1 MIRTLENEN
10 LIVSISDIGA
20 ELVSIKNRNN
30 GKEYIWYGDST
41 IWKWHAPVLFP
52 ICGEFK
58 DGFTIDGKKYFLP
71 RHGFLREKVHDFTS
85 DGYYIYKA
93 EREEN
98 YPFYLEAKTSFIL
111 SGNTL
116 IHRLTI
122 KNTGKENMPYSMG
135 FHTGF
140 LLSNATLEFEK
151 EEKGLSGKIFNSKEN
166 KKELEDAVLLYNL
179 ASHSLV
185 AKSEDG
191 KIIKLKS
198 PDFTTL
204 VLWSAPNSNNSFI
217 AIEPR
222 IDTTEDGAI
231 EPFKRMLYPKQE
243 ATIEEIIEI
252 VE

>member
-10 LIVSISDIGA
+10 LIVSISDVGA
-20 ELVSIKNRNN
+20 ELISIKNKKNN
-30 GKEYIWYGDST
+30 KEYIWHGDST

-58 DGFTIDGKKYFLP
+58 DGFTINGKKYILP
-71 RHGFLREKVHDFTS
+71 RHGFLREKEHDFIS
-85 DGYYIYKA
+85 SGHYIYKA
-93 EREEN
+93 EGEEN
-98 YPFYLEAKTSFIL
+98 YPFSLEAKTSFIL
-111 SGNTL
+111 SSNTL

-140 LLSNATLEFEK
+140 LLSNAILEFEK
-151 EEKGLSGKIFNSKEN
+151 AEKELRGKIFSAKDN

-179 ASHSLV
+179 SSHSLL

-204 VLWSAPNSNNSFI
+204 VLWSAQNSSSSFI

-222 IDTTEDGAI
+222 IDTTENGAI
-231 EPFKRMLYPKQE
+231 EPFKRILYPKQE

>member
-20 ELVSIKNRNN
+20 ELISIKNKNN
-30 GKEYIWYGDST
+30 NKEYIWHGDST

-58 DGFTIDGKKYFLP
+58 DGFTINGKKYFLP
-71 RHGFLREKVHDFTS
+71 RHGFLREKEHAFIS
-85 DGYYIYKA
+85 DGCYIYRT
-93 EREEN
+93 EGEEN
-98 YPFYLEAKTSFIL
+98 YPFSLEAKTSFIM

-116 IHRLTI
+116 THRLTI
-122 KNTGKENMPYSMG
+122 KNTSNENMPYSMG

-140 LLSNATLEFEK
+140 LLSNAVLEFEK
-151 EEKGLSGKIFNSKEN
+151 EEEALSGKLFSAKEN
-166 KKELEDAVLLYNL
+166 KRELEEAVLLYNL
-179 ASHSLV
+179 SSHSLV
-185 AKSEDG
+185 ARSEEG
-191 KIIKLKS
+191 KRIRLNS

-204 VLWSAPNSNNSFI
+204 VLWSAQNSNGSFI

-222 IDTTEDGAI
+222 IDTIENGAI
-231 EPFKRMLYPKQE
+231 EPFKRILASGEE

-252 VE
+252 IE

>member
-1 MIRTLENEN
+1 MIRTLENES
-10 LIVSISDIGA
+10 LVVSISDIGA
-20 ELVSIKNRNN
+20 ELVSIKNKKNS
-30 GKEYIWYGDST
+30 KEYIWHGDST

-58 DGFTIDGKKYFLP
+58 DGFNINGKKYFLP
-71 RHGFLREKVHDFTS
+71 RHGFLREKKHNFIS
-85 DGYYIYKA
+85 DGYYIYKT
-93 EREEN
+93 EGEEN
-98 YPFYLEAKTSFIL
+98 YPFSLEAKTSFIL
-111 SGNTL
+111 SNNTL

-122 KNTGKENMPYSMG
+122 KNTSNENMPYSMG

-140 LLSNATLEFEK
+140 LLSNAVLEFEK
-151 EEKGLSGKIFNSKEN
+151 EELELSGKLFSAKEN
-166 KKELEDAVLLYNL
+166 REKLEEAVLLYNL

-185 AKSEDG
+185 AKSEEG

-204 VLWSAPNSNNSFI
+204 VLWSAPNSNSSFI

-222 IDTTEDGAI
+222 IDTIEDGAI
-231 EPFKRMLYPKQE
+231 EPFKRILNGGEE